1 MLTPLLVTGTD
12 TGIGKTHA
20 ACALLHALRARGLRV
35 SGMKPVAS
43 GCVHTANGW
52 RNADAL
58 ALQAASNPVPAY
70 DDVNPYPLPLASAPQ
85 LAARAA
91 GIRVEPALI
100 DAAFAH
106 LAVHCDQVVVEG
118 AGGWAS
124 PLADDLEHAQLAQ
137 RWRAG
142 VVLVVGLR
150 LGCLNHARLTA
161 RAIIADGCLLR
172 GWIGNPIEPGFAPA
186 YLDLLHAALPAPCLG
201 VLPYHPEGVTTDTA
215 ASDAVHLSITAATAP
230 PHA

>member
-1 MLTPLLVTGTD
+1 MLAPLFVTGTD

-20 ACALLHALRARGLRV
+20 ACALLHALRVRGLRV
-35 SGMKPVAS
+35 AGMKPVAS
-43 GCVHTANGW
+43 GCVRTADGW

-58 ALQAASNPVPAY
+58 ALQAASNPVPTY

-91 GIRVEPALI
+91 GVTPDPAIL
-100 DAAFAH
+100 DAAFAR
-106 LAVHCDQVVVEG
+106 LASHSDQLVVEG

-124 PLADDLEHAQLAQ
+124 PLADGLEHAQLVQ

-161 RAIIADGCLLR
+161 RAIIADGCPLH
-172 GWIGNPIEPGFAPA
+172 GWIGNQIEPEFASA
-186 YLDLLHAALPAPCLG
+186 YLDLLHTTLPAPCLG
-201 VLPYHPEGVTTDTA
+201 VLPHNPQQG
-215 ASDAVHLSITAATAP
+215 SMHWSATP
-230 PHA
+230 SPVSC